1 MHDLNTINRL
11 NLEAF
16 AESINAHRKAGRFVL
31 AQYEGLSLVSIET
44 FSYQNQA
51 QDAFDAAV
59 PLQHGGSR
67 IVLFTPI
74 GLAELATAPARA
86 PDQTLA
92 DYIERKSD
100 AIAASDC

>member
-11 NLEAF
+11 NIEAF
-16 AESINAHRKAGRFVL
+16 AESITAHRKAGRFVM

-67 IVLFTPI
+67 VVLFTPL
-74 GLAELATAPARA
+74 GQVEMATAPVHA

-92 DYIERKSD
+92 DYIKRVS
-100 AIAASDC
+100 AT